1 MDFSIIGGKE
11 IMKREVLILKTF
23 KPRAFSISDL
33 YDWYNQTPTQLILNP
48 KFQRRAVWTPQSK
61 SYLINTI
68 LLGLP
73 LPLFFLRQ
81 CTDPQTKKTMRE
93 AVDGQQRLRA
103 IFDFIDNGFPLRKAQ
118 NETYGG
124 KYFSEL
130 PPEVQSDFLSY
141 ELTVNVLIDLDDK
154 DVLDIFAR
162 LNSYGVKLN
171 TQELI
176 NAKYFGYFKQLVYS
190 LGFDFTKYW
199 EVNKLFSSANIMRMK
214 ESEFVSELLVVMLD
228 GIQDVKAIDKYYAQ
242 YDESFE
248 NRNEIRNK
256 FEKTMDYIANLYDG
270 NLSNTGYSSSPLFY
284 SVFVAIYHLNYGVKG
299 FDFPRRIL
307 QPEDSSKIRAA
318 LDEIES
324 ILHKESDLSSEEQKF
339 IISCKKS
346 TGHKINKI
354 TRCNFLMSI
363 INKHLGI

>member
-1 MDFSIIGGKE
+1 M
-11 IMKREVLILKTF
+11 
-23 KPRAFSISDL
+23 
-33 YDWYNQTPTQLILNP
+33 
-48 KFQRRAVWTPQSK
+48 
-61 SYLINTI
+61 
-68 LLGLP
+68 
-73 LPLFFLRQ
+73 
-81 CTDPQTKKTMRE
+81 
-93 AVDGQQRLRA
+93 
-103 IFDFIDNGFPLRKAQ
+103 
-118 NETYGG
+118 
-124 KYFSEL
+124 
-130 PPEVQSDFLSY
+130 PPEVQSNFLSY

-214 ESEFVSELLVVMLD
+214 ESEFVSELLVAMLD
-228 GIQDVKAIDKYYAQ
+228 GIQDVKAVDKYYAQ

-248 NRNEIRNK
+248 NRNEIRNR
-256 FEKTMDYIANLYDG
+256 FEETMDYIANLYDG

-284 SVFVAIYHLNYGVKG
+284 SLFVAIYHLNYGVKG

-307 QPEDSSKIRAA
+307 QPEDTSKVRAA

-324 ILHKESDLSSEEQKF
+324 ILHKESDLTSEEQKF

-346 TGHKINKI
+346 TGHKINKT

>member
-1 MDFSIIGGKE
+1 MI
-11 IMKREVLILKTF
+11 REVLILKTF
-23 KPRAFSISDL
+23 KPRAFSVSDL
-33 YDWYNQTPTQLILNP
+33 YDWYSQSPTQLILNP

-81 CTDPQTKKTMRE
+81 CTDPKTKKTIRE

-103 IFDFIDNGFPLRKAQ
+103 IFDFIENGFPLRKAQ
-118 NETYGG
+118 NEIYGG

-130 PPEVQSDFLSY
+130 PPEIQSDFLSY

-214 ESEFVSELLVVMLD
+214 EAEFVSELLVVMID
-228 GIQDVKAIDKYYAQ
+228 GVQDVKAIDKYYAQ
-242 YDESFE
+242 YDENFDS
-248 NRNEIRNK
+248 RNEIRK
-256 FEKTMDYIANLYDG
+256 RFEETMDYIANLYGG
-270 NLSNTGYSSSPLFY
+270 NFFNTSYSSSPLFY

-299 FDFPRRIL
+299 FDFPRRTL
-307 QPEDSSKIRAA
+307 YDTDTAKIRAA

-324 ILHKESDLSSEEQKF
+324 ILQKESDLTSEEQKF

-346 TGHKINKI
+346 TGHKINKNI
-354 TRCNFLMSI
+354 RCSFLMST
-363 INKHLGI
+363 INRHLGI